1 MNIELGKIGVFK
13 KDLMELKLYIKSLS
27 DVDIRKVNESRILF
41 LINKIERLKND
52 FAAYESNNSMLSYD
66 YLKLK
71 LDYEKLLLDFKKIK
85 HDLNLEIK
93 VKINNAEWIE
103 FKEKAAKKNLTHEQI
118 LRIFIH
124 KFNDNPDLINELIK

>member
-1 MNIELGKIGVFK
+1 MNIELGKIGSFK

-41 LINKIERLKND
+41 LINNINRLKND
-52 FAAYESNNSMLSYD
+52 FAAYESNKSMLSYD

-85 HDLNLEIK
+85 HKLNIE
-93 VKINNAEWIE
+93 VKFKLNNAEWIE
-103 FKEKAAKKNLTHEQI
+103 FKEKVARKDLDHEQI
-118 LRIFIH
+118 LRNFIC
-124 KFNDNPDLINELIK
+124 KFNEVE

>member
-1 MNIELGKIGVFK
+1 VFK

-103 FKEKAAKKNLTHEQI
+103 FKEKAAKKDLTYEQI

-124 KFNDNPDLINELIK
+124 KFNDNPDLINELIKLI

>member
-103 FKEKAAKKNLTHEQI
+103 FKEKAAKKI
-118 LRIFIH
+118 
-124 KFNDNPDLINELIK
+124 